1 MKLLQKLSALI
12 LSSEQRA
19 EFLQQ
24 VGRWVGDTM
33 RLKVA
38 STCPRRRQT
47 QESASPL
54 LEADCV
60 SNCLWSPGYPPT
72 HINFSSKECS
82 TPSLYPFIPILKLKN
97 LTFLVKTNEMTK
109 KPSSSCTQIREAGRG
124 V

>member
-12 LSSEQRA
+12 LSSERA

-38 STCPRRRQT
+38 STCPRRRQM

-60 SNCLWSPGYPPT
+60 CLT
-72 HINFSSKECS
+72 
-82 TPSLYPFIPILKLKN
+82 
-97 LTFLVKTNEMTK
+97 
-109 KPSSSCTQIREAGRG
+109 A
-124 V
+124 